1 MLEVATAACQ
11 DGAARRDSDRVDE
24 AFRLVCEAVREQ
36 VAGVGRLHVLAEHQ
50 HGGAGQVRAGGD
62 RRAQALVRVGRRH
75 PHGDDR
81 HVRAV
86 PEHRLDQGGAI
97 TDRGHHLVT
106 VLGEQ
111 AGQALAQQHRVVGHD
126 DPQPAAGRAVRR
138 WSGRCFGRGRPHG
151 SSAVI
156 VVGPP

>member
-1 MLEVATAACQ
+1 M
-11 DGAARRDSDRVDE
+11 GAP
-24 AFRLVCEAVREQ
+24 
-36 VAGVGRLHVLAEHQ
+36 GRL
-50 HGGAGQVRAGGD
+50 RAGGD

-75 PHGDDR
+75 PHVDDR

-111 AGQALAQQHRVVGHD
+111 ADQALAQQHRVVGHD
-126 DPQPAAGRAVRR
+126 DPQPAAGRAVWR
-138 WSGRCFGRGRPHG
+138 WPGAASGGV
-151 SSAVI
+151 SSTAV
-156 VVGPP
+156 PR

>member
-1 MLEVATAACQ
+1 
-11 DGAARRDSDRVDE
+11 
-24 AFRLVCEAVREQ
+24 
-36 VAGVGRLHVLAEHQ
+36 
-50 HGGAGQVRAGGD
+50 
-62 RRAQALVRVGRRH
+62 
-75 PHGDDR
+75 
-81 HVRAV
+81 V

-97 TDRGHHLVT
+97 TDRGHHLVA

-126 DPQPAAGRAVRR
+126 DPQRTAGRAVRR
-138 WSGRCFGRGRPHG
+138 WPRRCFVRGQQHG